1 MELSVSVLRVVI
13 VDDEP
18 LARARLER
26 MCGRIAEV
34 EVVGQAGDGKSA
46 LELIAEAKPSLVL
59 LDVQMPGLD
68 GVGVAEE
75 CADSG
80 ASIVFTTAYAHFA
93 ADAFNVDAVDYLLKP
108 VIQERLVRAVAK
120 VRRARAVGAPVARSE
135 ERPNDDASR
144 LIVQERGVTRVF
156 DVHEIKHFHATE
168 KYVEFVCDGEKH
180 ETRESLA
187 SLAERLAPLGFA
199 RVHRAEMV
207 KLACVRSVLAEAG
220 GSATLVLDDGTRVPV
235 SRRSA
240 ADVRRLIGL

>member
-1 MELSVSVLRVVI
+1 MSALRVVI

-18 LARARLER
+18 LACARLQR
-26 MCGRIAEV
+26 MCARIEDV
-34 EVVGQAGDGKSA
+34 EVVGQAGDGLAA
-46 LELIAEAKPSLVL
+46 LKLITEAKPDLVL
-59 LDVQMPGLD
+59 LDIQMPGLD

-75 CADSG
+75 CSESG

-108 VIQERLVRAVAK
+108 VIQERLVRAIAK
-120 VRRARAVGAPVARSE
+120 VRRARATAASTAVAKE
-135 ERPNDDASR
+135 PERDERAR
-144 LIVQERGVTRVF
+144 LVVQERGVTRVF
-156 DVHEIKHFHATE
+156 DVHAIKHFHATD
-168 KYVEFVCDGEKH
+168 KYVEFLYEGETH

-187 SLAERLAPLGFA
+187 SLEDRLAPLGFV

-220 GSATLVLDDGTRVPV
+220 GSATLLLDDGTRVPV

-240 ADVRRLIGL
+240 ADVRRLIGT